1 MTHDTLSRRENG
13 TRFSAFNPEWM
24 TDWGMTGGHGRPTE
38 QAGRAA
44 AAQSALLISDQDVA
58 SNWHEMLRTTGAR
71 MLDAVSVAEGAGR
84 LSSVIDVDLILLD
97 CRRPSAMLETLVSR
111 LDMMAH
117 STGVAALLI
126 ASLDTLDMVDSLAS
140 APSALVLCAPENRE
154 LLAAIHVGFRFRR
167 LPDALHDSGTASE
180 PAAEKN
186 LDKLSDELGRL
197 SGMIEMLM
205 QEAIP
210 ERRNPGWDTQ
220 GVRLRSTRQ
229 SYNDMPTSM
238 ASAPLDAQ
246 QIRALIRARRLRDQ
260 MLPNNIF
267 ADPAWDILLDLM
279 AAHLEGNRVS
289 VSSLCIAAAVPPTTA
304 LRWIRQLT
312 DHGLLLRQ
320 ADNADGRRVFITLSS
335 EGIRAVEQWF
345 LAARTLLVSAAG

>member
-1 MTHDTLSRRENG
+1 MTHDTLARRENG
-13 TRFSAFNPEWM
+13 TRFSVFNPEWM
-24 TDWGMTGGHGRPTE
+24 TDWGMPRRNSMPWE

-44 AAQSALLISDQDVA
+44 TADQSALLISDQDVA
-58 SNWHEMLRTTGAR
+58 SNWYEMLRTTGAR
-71 MLDAVSVAEGAGR
+71 MLDTVSVAEGAGR
-84 LSSVIDVDLILLD
+84 LSSVIDVDLIVLD

-117 STGVAALLI
+117 SAGVAALFI
-126 ASLDTLDMVDSLAS
+126 ASLDTLDMVDSLVS
-140 APSALVLCAPENRE
+140 APSALVLCAPQSRE

-167 LPDALHDSGTASE
+167 LPDALHDSA
-180 PAAEKN
+180 AAEKN

-210 ERRNPGWDTQ
+210 ERPNHGWDAP
-220 GVRLRSTRQ
+220 GARLRSTRQ
-229 SYNDMPTSM
+229 SYNDMQASV
-238 ASAPLDAQ
+238 ASAPLDAHQ
-246 QIRALIRARRLRDQ
+246 VRALIRARRLRDQ
-260 MLPNNIF
+260 MLPNDIF

-312 DHGLLLRQ
+312 DTGLLLRQ